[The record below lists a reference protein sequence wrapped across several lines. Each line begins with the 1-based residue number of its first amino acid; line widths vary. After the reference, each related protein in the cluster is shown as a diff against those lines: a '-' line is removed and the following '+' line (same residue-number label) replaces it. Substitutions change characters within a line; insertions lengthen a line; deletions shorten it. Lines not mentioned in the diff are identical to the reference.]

1 VIKAARPVIWA
12 GSHPR
17 RVSLM
22 GEIVFP
28 SVFLVGSAYLL
39 FVAETMH
46 RVSDYDLL
54 GPGLWPQVSLA
65 GVLLASLALVARG
78 IWRYRVRGCDSR
90 PFAQTRVVA
99 LVLAV
104 TLSLAYSVGMHF
116 LGFLLSTFL
125 FQVAFLL
132 IQGVRRCMVLVV
144 PLGLTAL
151 LYGLFIKLMYLPLP
165 RGVGIFRTIS
175 LMFY

>member
-1 VIKAARPVIWA
+1 
-12 GSHPR
+12 
-17 RVSLM
+17 M

-28 SVFLVGSAYLL
+28 SLLLVGSAYLL

-46 RVSDYDLL
+46 RVSQYDLL
-54 GPGLWPQVSLA
+54 GPGFWPQVSLG

-78 IWRYRVRGCDSR
+78 IWRYRVKGCDSQ
-90 PFAQTRVVA
+90 PFAQTRGGT

-104 TLSLAYSVGMHF
+104 VLSLAYSVGMHF
-116 LGFLLSTFL
+116 LGFLLSTFM
-125 FQVAFLL
+125 FQVGFLL
-132 IQGVRRCMVLVV
+132 IQGVRRYTVVIV

-151 LYGLFIKLMYLPLP
+151 LYGLFIRLMYLPLP